1 MSRLLNVCSKS
12 YLDRSKMFP
21 LLSESTTIL
30 TTIAFGNSADPE
42 AEWIGSDNQGKMESF
57 LMPRSLK
64 TGLLL
69 YDECELELIP
79 YCSWSV
85 KAHRLPRRQYCFD
98 NEYQRPVL
106 LCEIPERTLLG
117 LRTLLQRIYLI
128 RGSMRVAEDR
138 IIASATNQNPPS
150 IHCCFFIET
159 GV

>member
-1 MSRLLNVCSKS
+1 LNVCSKS
-12 YLDRSKMFP
+12 YLDRSRMFP

-117 LRTLLQRIYLI
+117 LRTLLQ
-128 RGSMRVAEDR
+128 VT
-138 IIASATNQNPPS
+138 TNLFDTWLNACCGRWNHSKRYKSKSS
-150 IHCCFFIET
+150 IHSLLLFY
-159 GV
+159 